1 MRIFRSS
8 LVDRENSKSLINKVR
23 SKRFA
28 YLWRLIDSIEE
39 EKGEKIKILDVGGEP
54 IFWKDA
60 KMGHSNLDI
69 TLINLKPG
77 EPISSNMECIVGDA
91 RDLSRFPDS
100 SFDLVVS
107 NSVIEHVGTW
117 EDQTRMAQHIQRV
130 GKRIFLQTPNYWF
143 PVETHFVTPFFQYLP
158 IWLRTWLVC
167 NFNLGN
173 YKKTK
178 DWEKAKGHVTQIE
191 LLSKRQMR
199 KLFPNSTIENE
210 WLFGMINGFIITEG
224 WPMEII
230 GYRKLMN

>member
-1 MRIFRSS
+1 MRFFRSS

-23 SKRFA
+23 AKRLA
-28 YLWRLIDSIEE
+28 YLLRLIDSIEE
-39 EKGEKIKILDVGGEP
+39 ENEKIKILDVGGEP

-60 KMGHSNLDI
+60 EIDHSNFDI
-69 TLINLKPG
+69 TLINLKQG
-77 EPISSNMECIVGDA
+77 EPIFQNMECVVGDA
-91 RDLSRFPDS
+91 RDLSRFSDS

-158 IWLRTWLVC
+158 VWLRTWLVC
-167 NFNLGN
+167 NFSLGN

-178 DWEKAKGHVTQIE
+178 DWEKAKGYVTEIE

-224 WPMEII
+224 WPLDII
-230 GYRKLMN
+230 GYRKSKN

>member
-1 MRIFRSS
+1 MRFFRSS

-23 SKRFA
+23 AKRLA
-28 YLWRLIDSIEE
+28 YLLRLIDSIEE
-39 EKGEKIKILDVGGEP
+39 ENEKIKILDVGGEP

-60 KMGHSNLDI
+60 EIDHSNFDI
-69 TLINLKPG
+69 TLINLKQG
-77 EPISSNMECIVGDA
+77 EPIFQNMECVVGDA
-91 RDLSRFPDS
+91 RDLSRFSDS

-158 IWLRTWLVC
+158 VWLRTWLVC
-167 NFNLGN
+167 NFSLGN

-178 DWEKAKGHVTQIE
+178 DWEKAKGYVTQIE

-224 WPMEII
+224 WPLDII
-230 GYRKLMN
+230 GYRKSKN